1 MKAIWKTS
9 TILLALLALAIA
21 LPAHAAMGAGDVPG
35 AHPGYLHALS
45 DLRYARALL
54 EQDAPDVVEH
64 DQHRALHEIDEAIR
78 VIKEAA
84 SEDGKDLNLHPQ
96 VQPQLPVSGRFHRA
110 LEAINNA
117 HGDVANHEHNESA
130 RDLRDEAIQ
139 HIDEAHRAVEH
150 AIQTA
155 SWNH

>member
-1 MKAIWKTS
+1 MKAIWT
-9 TILLALLALAIA
+9 TPTLLLVLAIG
-21 LPAHAAMGAGDVPG
+21 LPAPAAMAAGDLPG

-78 VIKEAA
+78 VIKDAA
-84 SEDGKDLNLHPQ
+84 IEDGKDLNVHPQ

-110 LEAINNA
+110 LEAIGNA
-117 HGDVANHEHNESA
+117 HRDVADHEQNEFA
-130 RDLRDEAIQ
+130 RGLRDRAID

>member
-1 MKAIWKTS
+1 MKAIWNTP
-9 TILLALLALAIA
+9 ILLLALAIA

-54 EQDAPDVVEH
+54 EHDAPGAVEH
-64 DQHRALHEIDEAIR
+64 DQHWALHEIDEAIR
-78 VIKEAA
+78 VIKDAA
-84 SEDGKDLNLHPQ
+84 IEDGKDLNVHPP
-96 VQPQLPVSGRFHRA
+96 VQPDGPASGRFHRA
-110 LEAINNA
+110 LEAIGNA
-117 HGDVANHEHNESA
+117 HRDVADRERNDSA
-130 RDLRDEAIQ
+130 RGLRDEAIH

-150 AIQTA
+150 AIQIA

>member
-1 MKAIWKTS
+1 MKAIWT
-9 TILLALLALAIA
+9 TPTLLLALAIG
-21 LPAHAAMGAGDVPG
+21 LPAPAAMAAGDLPG

-54 EQDAPDVVEH
+54 EQDAPDIVEH

-78 VIKEAA
+78 VIKDVA
-84 SEDGKDLNLHPQ
+84 SEDGKDLNVHPP
-96 VQPQLPVSGRFHRA
+96 VQPEWPVLGRFHRA
-110 LEAINNA
+110 LEAIGNA
-117 HGDVANHEHNESA
+117 HRDVADPEHNEA
-130 RDLRDEAIQ
+130 ALGLRDEAIH

>member
-1 MKAIWKTS
+1 MKAIWNIPT
-9 TILLALLALAIA
+9 LLLALAIG
-21 LPAHAAMGAGDVPG
+21 LPAPAAMAAGDLPG

-78 VIKEAA
+78 VIKDVA
-84 SEDGKDLNLHPQ
+84 SEDGKDLNVHPP
-96 VQPQLPVSGRFHRA
+96 VQPEWPVLGRFHRA
-110 LEAINNA
+110 LEAIGNA
-117 HGDVANHEHNESA
+117 HRDVADPEHNEA
-130 RDLRDEAIQ
+130 ALGLRDEAIH

>member
-1 MKAIWKTS
+1 MKAIWKTP
-9 TILLALLALAIA
+9 TLLLALAIA
-21 LPAHAAMGAGDVPG
+21 LPAATSFADVPG

-45 DLRYARALL
+45 DLRYARALI
-54 EQDAPDVVEH
+54 ENDSPAAVEH
-64 DQHRALHEIDEAIR
+64 DQHWALHEIDEAIR

-84 SEDGKDLNLHPQ
+84 IDDGKDLNVHPA
-96 VQPQLPVSGRFHRA
+96 VQPQWPVSGRYHRA
-110 LEAINNA
+110 LEAIGNA
-117 HGDVANHEHNESA
+117 HRDVADHEQNEFA
-130 RDLRDEAIQ
+130 RGLRDRAID

>member
-1 MKAIWKTS
+1 MKAIWTPP
-9 TILLALLALAIA
+9 TLLLALAFA
-21 LPAHAAMGAGDVPG
+21 LPAATSFADVPG

-64 DQHRALHEIDEAIR
+64 DQHWALHEIDEAIR
-78 VIKEAA
+78 VIKDAA
-84 SEDGKDLNLHPQ
+84 SEDGKDLNVHPP
-96 VQPQLPVSGRFHRA
+96 VQPVGPVSGRFHRA
-110 LEAINNA
+110 LEAIGNA
-117 HGDVANHEHNESA
+117 HRDVADRKHNESA
-130 RDLRDEAIQ
+130 RGLRDEAIH

>member
-1 MKAIWKTS
+1 MKAILSIPT
-9 TILLALLALAIA
+9 LLLALAIG
-21 LPAHAAMGAGDVPG
+21 LPAPAAMAAGDLPG

-54 EQDAPDVVEH
+54 EQDAPEVVEH

-78 VIKEAA
+78 VIKDVA
-84 SEDGKDLNLHPQ
+84 SEDGKDLNVHPP
-96 VQPQLPVSGRFHRA
+96 VQPEWPVLGRFHRA
-110 LEAINNA
+110 LEAIGNA
-117 HGDVANHEHNESA
+117 HSDVAASEHNESA
-130 RDLRDEAIQ
+130 RGLRDEAIH

>member
-1 MKAIWKTS
+1 MKAIWKTP
-9 TILLALLALAIA
+9 ILLLALAIA
-21 LPAHAAMGAGDVPG
+21 SPAAMSFGDTPG

-84 SEDGKDLNLHPQ
+84 IEDGKDLNLHYPI
-96 VQPQLPVSGRFHRA
+96 QPQLPVSGRFHRA
-110 LEAINNA
+110 LEVISNA

-155 SWNH
+155 SWSH